1 MKIAVVEPLA
11 VERESLDVIIRG
23 ELGNSMEDVTIE
35 HFAGRTTDEAELVA
49 RSKDADIVVIGN
61 VPFGKSVL
69 EQCPKLKMLA
79 IAFTGYDHV
88 DVEYCHANNIVVT
101 NCSGYATVATAELAI
116 GLLLAVYRRIVPCD
130 AATRAGGTKE
140 GNTGFELEGKTMGII
155 GTGAIGGR
163 TAELAKAFG
172 MNVIAYSRTRRD
184 NGLEYMAL
192 DEVLQ
197 KSDVVS
203 LHVPVTSETKG
214 MIGVR
219 ELGLMKKSAVLI
231 NVARGP
237 VIDTNALV
245 EALNAEKIAGCGIDV
260 YDMEPPLP
268 TDYPL
273 LAAKNT
279 VLAPHVAYATDES
292 MIKRAKIEFANIKA
306 FLDGKPQNVI

>member
-1 MKIAVVEPLA
+1 MKIAIVEPLV
-11 VERESLDVIIRG
+11 VEQELLDGIIKDA
-23 ELGNSMEDVTIE
+23 LGSSFDDVTVE

-49 RSKDADIVVIGN
+49 RSKDAEIVVIGN
-61 VPFGKSVL
+61 VPFGRNIL
-69 EQCPKLKMLA
+69 QQCPKLKMLA

-88 DVEYCHANNIVVT
+88 DVDYCHANNIVVT

-116 GLLLAVYRRIVPCD
+116 GLLLAVYRRIVSCD

-140 GNTGFELEGKTMGII
+140 GITGFELEGKTMGII

-172 MNVIAYSRTRRD
+172 MKVIAYSRTRRD

-203 LHVPVTSETKG
+203 LHVPVTEETRG
-214 MIGVR
+214 MIGAR

-237 VIDTNALV
+237 VIDTAALV
-245 EALNAEKIAGCGIDV
+245 EALNEEKIAGCGIDV

-273 LAAKNT
+273 LTAKNT

-292 MIKRAKIEFANIKA
+292 MIKRAKIEFANIKG
-306 FLDGKPQNVI
+306 FLDGKPQNVV

>member
-1 MKIAVVEPLA
+1 MKIAVVEPLV
-11 VERESLDVIIRG
+11 VEKNCLDTIIK
-23 ELGNSMEDVTIE
+23 EALGDSYGDVTIE
-35 HFAGRTTDEAELVA
+35 HFTGRTTDEAELIA
-49 RSKDADIVVIGN
+49 RSKDAEIVVIGN
-61 VPFGKSVL
+61 VPFRKSVL
-69 EQCPKLKMLA
+69 ENCPKLKMLA

-88 DVEYCHANNIVVT
+88 DVDYCHEKGIVVT

-172 MNVIAYSRTRRD
+172 MNVIAYSRTKRD
-184 NGLEYMAL
+184 NGLQYMEL
-192 DEVLQ
+192 DEVL
-197 KSDVVS
+197 KEADVVS
-203 LHVPVTSETKG
+203 LHVPVTNETKG
-214 MIGVR
+214 MIGAR
-219 ELGLMKKSAVLI
+219 ELALMKKTAVLI

-237 VIDTNALV
+237 IIDTDALV
-245 EALNAEKIAGCGIDV
+245 EALNAERIAGCGIDV
-260 YDMEPPLP
+260 FDMEPPLP

-273 LAAKNT
+273 LSAKNT

-306 FLDGKPQNVI
+306 FLDGKPQNVV